1 MHRTI
6 KLLLKM
12 ALWSFISLS
21 LILFCI
27 KILAY
32 IKATPSEKMWNE
44 NNTCYAITY
53 IPNYKPFGGVGLVLR
68 LFSNQSFFVVY
79 DKTGEKIKSSA
90 WHFGSVS
97 SLI

>member
-21 LILFCI
+21 FILFSI

-32 IKATPSEKMWNE
+32 IKATP
-44 NNTCYAITY
+44 
-53 IPNYKPFGGVGLVLR
+53 
-68 LFSNQSFFVVY
+68 
-79 DKTGEKIKSSA
+79 GEKCGMKTTLA
-90 WHFGSVS
+90 MP
-97 SLI
+97 SLTFLTTSLLAA